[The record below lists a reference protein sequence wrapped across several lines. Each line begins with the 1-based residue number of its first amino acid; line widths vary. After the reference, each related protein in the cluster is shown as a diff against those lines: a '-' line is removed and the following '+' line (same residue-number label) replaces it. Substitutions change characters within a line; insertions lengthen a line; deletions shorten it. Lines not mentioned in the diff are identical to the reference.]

1 MSSLPLYDVGSWV
14 SGVLCPQHFMILF
27 AFRAVIFVTHSAVM
41 SMGHSADGELIQD
54 VPPGNRGLRFVVS
67 VLSCALS
74 SFWVKPDS
82 FTIPGCPHPIFS
94 EHLSRFLPLLAEPG
108 NSTLSEEKKKKGK
121 KNSKASEMQS
131 LSDSSR
137 CAP

>member
-1 MSSLPLYDVGSWV
+1 MSPAPYDIVCIEGCDFCHPFFCCDV
-14 SGVLCPQHFMILF
+14 NG
-27 AFRAVIFVTHSAVM
+27 
-41 SMGHSADGELIQD
+41 ADGELIQD
-54 VPPGNRGLRFVVS
+54 VPPENRGLRFVVS